1 MSCDLSEQKYRN
13 IFFHFELDCKI
24 NLIEKNGII
33 RIVRCSEYT
42 FRKAIVGHWNFKK
55 PNKYDTHVRLCAKK
69 RNWHKKKTLKVQDVF
84 AISVKRPEKI
94 QLFTMFHLD
103 LILIGNLQVLTLPW
117 SVVFMKWCSTQRHY
131 EISMTCLKRT
141 LNSASISMTTLEFFF
156 KYKNR
161 IQN

>member
-24 NLIEKNGII
+24 NLIEKNGIL

-69 RNWHKKKTLKVQDVF
+69 RNWHKKKPKGTRRICNLCQKARKNPIIYYVSFRFD
-84 AISVKRPEKI
+84 
-94 QLFTMFHLD
+94 LD
-103 LILIGNLQVLTLPW
+103 W
-117 SVVFMKWCSTQRHY
+117 
-131 EISMTCLKRT
+131 
-141 LNSASISMTTLEFFF
+141 
-156 KYKNR
+156 
-161 IQN
+161 